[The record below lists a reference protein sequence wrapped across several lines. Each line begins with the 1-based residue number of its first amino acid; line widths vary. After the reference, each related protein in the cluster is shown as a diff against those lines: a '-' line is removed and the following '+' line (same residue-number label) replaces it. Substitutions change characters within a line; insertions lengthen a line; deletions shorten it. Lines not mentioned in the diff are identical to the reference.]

1 MGRGPVTADVKIPSG
16 KDAFSTLGPT
26 KGSARTCLGGGGAD
40 REQLIWRSMTSSQE
54 VRRLVAVPVRE
65 LTQVAAAACLVLP
78 GLRVAPGAEKT
89 VAGKQVVLVGR
100 LALRFCNRHPYQAPI
115 SSQSAGGGSKGGGG
129 KVCYSTCRAKGGNR
143 GRCGRFF
150 FPSLSSS
157 SSVHS

>member
-1 MGRGPVTADVKIPSG
+1 M
-16 KDAFSTLGPT
+16 F
-26 KGSARTCLGGGGAD
+26 GGGAAD

-78 GLRVAPGAEKT
+78 GLRVAPGAERT

-100 LALRFCNRHPYQAPI
+100 LALRFCNRHPYQALI
-115 SSQSAGGGSKGGGG
+115 SSQSAGGGSGGGE
-129 KVCYSTCRAKGGNR
+129 VCYSTRRAKGGNE

-150 FPSLSSS
+150 SFSFFFFFCPQLTRVKGQTSGRPG
-157 SSVHS
+157 